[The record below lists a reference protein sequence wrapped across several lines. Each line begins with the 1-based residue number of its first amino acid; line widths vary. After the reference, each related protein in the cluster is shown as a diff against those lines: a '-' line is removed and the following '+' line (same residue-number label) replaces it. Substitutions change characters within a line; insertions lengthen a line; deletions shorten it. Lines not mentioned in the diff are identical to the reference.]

1 METKSNADQNARPE
15 PPPKPE
21 PGSDVHV
28 TINGVTKLIHRGR
41 QTVAEIKKVGD
52 IPAADELEQVI
63 DGKLT
68 PLPDDGAVTIKG
80 GEIFMSHVRSG
91 GSS

>member
-15 PPPKPE
+15 PLPKPQ
-21 PGSDVHV
+21 PGPDVHI

-41 QTVAEIKKVGD
+41 QTVADIKTVGGV
-52 IPAADELEQVI
+52 PAADELEQVI
-63 DGKLT
+63 NGKLT
-68 PLPDDGAVTIKG
+68 PLSDDGAVTIKG